1 MGGNLEDFFISH
13 KRCKEQVILRRM
25 VERLLGRKERRE
37 KIIFYHSPHTF
48 FIMRKEVVFKF
59 FLRI

>member
-1 MGGNLEDFFISH
+1 
-13 KRCKEQVILRRM
+13 M

-59 FLRI
+59 SLEFEFKLEFFSGKLVK